1 MHRVI
6 IALGSNRLPAAHI
19 QWASERMGSLLEDVR
34 FSRRLWTEDIH
45 GTGIYYMNRLAV
57 ANTTLSMDDLQHELK
72 AIEAATGRSRQH
84 VTIDLDLML
93 YDEQRFHERDWS
105 RPYIQQLLPGFLLPT
120 DAEPTDAIAV
130 DSKPANAA
138 AID

>member
-19 QWASERMGSLLEDVR
+19 QWASERMGSLLENVC
-34 FSRRLWTEDIH
+34 FSRKLWTEDIH

-72 AIEAATGRSRQH
+72 AIEAETGRCGQH

-105 RPYIQQLLPGFLLPT
+105 RSYIQQLIPDIL
-120 DAEPTDAIAV
+120 
-130 DSKPANAA
+130 
-138 AID
+138 

>member
-1 MHRVI
+1 
-6 IALGSNRLPAAHI
+6 
-19 QWASERMGSLLEDVR
+19 MGSLLENVC
-34 FSRRLWTEDIH
+34 FSRKLWTEDIH

-84 VTIDLDLML
+84 VTIDLDLMQ

-105 RPYIQQLLPGFLLPT
+105 RSYIQQLIPDIL
-120 DAEPTDAIAV
+120 
-130 DSKPANAA
+130 
-138 AID
+138 

>member
-19 QWASERMGSLLEDVR
+19 QWASERMGSLLENVR
-34 FSRRLWTEDIH
+34 FSRKLWTEDTH
-45 GTGIYYMNRLAV
+45 GTGIYYMNRLVA
-57 ANTTLSMDDLQHELK
+57 ANTTLSMDEIQQELK

-105 RPYIQQLLPGFLLPT
+105 RPYIQQLIPDIL
-120 DAEPTDAIAV
+120 
-130 DSKPANAA
+130 
-138 AID
+138 